1 MGWDNEGGMINP
13 VKSTEFKTSAFAR
26 DITLPINNLKK
37 RVTMKQTL
45 NFTGLDHEKQREHSL
60 NTFGYYQSHNYADSM
75 NTLQEVV
82 E

>member
-1 MGWDNEGGMINP
+1 MGGMINP
-13 VKSTEFKTSAFAR
+13 LKSTEFKTSAFAR
-26 DITLPINNLKK
+26 DINLPVNNLKN
-37 RVTMKQTL
+37 RVTIKQTL

-60 NTFGYYQSHNYADSM
+60 NTFGYYQSQNYADSM